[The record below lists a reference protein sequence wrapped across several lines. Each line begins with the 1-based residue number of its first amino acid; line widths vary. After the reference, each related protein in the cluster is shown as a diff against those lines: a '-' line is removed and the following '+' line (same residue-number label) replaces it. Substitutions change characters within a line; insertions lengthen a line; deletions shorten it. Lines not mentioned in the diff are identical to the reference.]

1 MGRRNLC
8 DSMIWISSASGRAP
22 GVKSPPLARL
32 VLGYCFDPA
41 SDLWPRSNLIG
52 KAKSSSISL
61 PLRHDDCIGAFYHH
75 VCHHVQRLGLVA
87 PLGTDAPSSHAE

>member
-41 SDLWPRSNLIG
+41 SDLWTRSNLTG
-52 KAKSSSISL
+52 KAKSSLFSL
-61 PLRHDDCIGAFYHH
+61 PLRHDGWLRRVVVGLFEEHY
-75 VCHHVQRLGLVA
+75 RLPS
-87 PLGTDAPSSHAE
+87 PLSFSPY